1 MKHFCVIGFPLGH
14 SQSPKIHN
22 MGFKKLKIAARYVKA
37 EVTPAGLRG
46 FMKTFR
52 ENFSGAS
59 VTMPYKQKIIK
70 YMDRLSLEARGV
82 GAVNTIINRGGVLT
96 GDNTDVYGA
105 MEALKWKRAKG
116 KWKRAKGKWQ
126 REMENGKG
134 KSGGGKLNLRGKHVT
149 VLGAGGAARA
159 VIYGLKK
166 AGASVII
173 LNRTVSKAR
182 RLAEDFKCEYGAL
195 KDFSAA
201 DTDIIINTTSVGME
215 PRASETPLPQL
226 AQKIAEARAATKTA
240 AKSKTKTVGPKFVM
254 DVVYRPR
261 ITQLLKDARAAG
273 CRIITGEKMFL
284 AQAAK
289 AFKLWTGKKLPLY

>member
-22 MGFKKLKIAARYVKA
+22 SGFKKLKIAARYVKA

-52 ENFSGAS
+52 ENFAGAS
-59 VTMPYKQKIIK
+59 VTMPYKQKIMR
-70 YMDRLSLEARGV
+70 YMDHLSAEARGV
-82 GAVNTIINRGGVLT
+82 GAVNTIVNRGGVLT

-105 MEALKWKRAKG
+105 MEALRG
-116 KWKRAKGKWQ
+116 K
-126 REMENGKG
+126 MENGKW
-134 KSGGGKLNLRGKHVT
+134 KSEGGKLNLRGKRVT

-159 VIYGLKK
+159 VVYGLKK

-273 CRIITGEKMFL
+273 YRTITGEKMFL